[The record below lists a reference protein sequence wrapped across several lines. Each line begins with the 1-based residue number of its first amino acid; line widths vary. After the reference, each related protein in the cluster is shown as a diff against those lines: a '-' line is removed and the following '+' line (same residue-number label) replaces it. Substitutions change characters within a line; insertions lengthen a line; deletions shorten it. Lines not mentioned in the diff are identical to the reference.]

1 MKWANKQTRTCTHIV
16 ASVQLQSRQIDKQT
30 GRRNGHTVET
40 GHNGG
45 LTAFTGIVIWTPDEG
60 KQTRRGR
67 RKEREGGGRGER
79 DMRRKRRERERREQ
93 RNMQLEQQRTTPVSC
108 ST

>member
-1 MKWANKQTRTCTHIV
+1 M
-16 ASVQLQSRQIDKQT
+16 QLQSRQTNRQT

-67 RKEREGGGRGER
+67 RKEREGGGREER
-79 DMRRKRRERERREQ
+79 DMKRKRERDESRE
-93 RNMQLEQQRTTPVSC
+93 TC
-108 ST
+108 S